1 MKQKEN
7 QDGDGDP
14 GCRIPGPDFRVGFP
28 LSDGTAR
35 QGRAKGGVAEGQKEE
50 IASLMRTNP
59 AAIPDR
65 RAGAP
70 PCVQNG
76 H

>member
-35 QGRAKGGVAEGQKEE
+35 QGG
-50 IASLMRTNP
+50 
-59 AAIPDR
+59 AIR
-65 RAGAP
+65 
-70 PCVQNG
+70 VLY
-76 H
+76 